1 MIKSDRKLHD
11 EFVQSMYETSR
22 KRIAELEGEIVN
34 IKQKAVISITAFTK
48 RIAELEE
55 EIVVDHK
62 HVDVLLLQL
71 NQLHFEHRWIPVS
84 ERLPENGGE
93 SILIFGVYDNAPS
106 VWFCRY
112 VFGFIPYD
120 DLTDMDYFNVTHWMP
135 LPQPP
140 EIIV

>member
-1 MIKSDRKLHD
+1 MSNPVYNIIPGKAINKAITYNRENGTAVEHWDSTGTIPRL
-11 EFVQSMYETSR
+11 EQ
-22 KRIAELEGEIVN
+22 RIAELETE
-34 IKQKAVISITAFTK
+34 
-48 RIAELEE
+48 R
-55 EIVVDHK
+55 
-62 HVDVLLLQL
+62 
-71 NQLHFEHRWIPVS
+71 RWIPV
-84 ERLPENGGE
+84 EDRLPENGDE

-140 EIIV
+140 EAIV